1 MLLQEV
7 QQCHLVVLPRLG
19 AADAVSL
26 VGVDLWKRKRKR
38 QGYRQAHLG
47 PLLCTTQGRG
57 SLSRL
62 WGSLP
67 QTHSCLLSFP
77 VPSITH
83 APHSLT
89 GHPPGR
95 APTEVHCPSLLKPR
109 LCPTPQAKALPTLTS
124 KAE

>member
-7 QQCHLVVLPRLG
+7 QQCHLVVLPRLR

-26 VGVDLWKRKRKR
+26 VGVDLWKRKRKK
-38 QGYRQAHLG
+38 QGCRQAHLG

-67 QTHSCLLSFP
+67 QTHSCLLSSP

-83 APHSLT
+83 APHSLP
-89 GHPPGR
+89 GHPPVR
-95 APTEVHCPSLLKPR
+95 VPTEVHCPFTAEAP
-109 LCPTPQAKALPTLTS
+109 PLPYPS
-124 KAE
+124 SQGSSHPHFQG